1 MSATGFST
9 FNKPL
14 QRFLVATVINMVG
27 SAALFGFVLIYFHE
41 VRGIS
46 TGKSGLAVGA
56 MSFTMVVLTPLAGSL
71 SDRFGARRMLAF
83 GCVVSTIAGVSYVW
97 VHSFVSAVA
106 VSVLLGVGNA
116 LWFPAQSALM
126 SLIVSAGERPT
137 LMAWQRASMNLG
149 AALGGVVGGLLVHSE
164 SVSLYYLL
172 FTLNV
177 ATYLVFLAILPGMP
191 SGRVT
196 LPPKQDRHGFR
207 EVFADRFYVRLLVT
221 DLAIALGFGFLWS
234 FMPAYASALGIGK
247 RTIGMLFMFGAAT
260 VVVTQIAT
268 LGWVRGGERMRWLA
282 IMNLWFVGAFL
293 LMNITPHVGVW
304 LAVALIAAGQVMG
317 GFGEAILGA
326 VRMPLTADLAPPTL
340 MGRYYGLSTMVFQ
353 ACMGLANT
361 IGGAT
366 MGVSLSLVWV
376 IPLVAS
382 VLGVLGS
389 LSLRRRIPEH
399 AAVTAHLGVPVG

>member
-1 MSATGFST
+1 M
-9 FNKPL
+9 FNPAL
-14 QRFLVATVINMVG
+14 QRFLGATVINMIG

-41 VRGIS
+41 IRGIP
-46 TGKSGLAVGA
+46 TAQAGLAVGA
-56 MSFTMVVLTPLAGSL
+56 MSFTMVVLTPYAGSL
-71 SDRFGARRMLAF
+71 SDRFGARRMLTA
-83 GCVVSTIAGVSYVW
+83 GCLVSIVAGVSYVW

-106 VSVLLGVGNA
+106 VSVLLGLGNA

-126 SLIVSAGERPT
+126 SLIVSPQERPT

-149 AALGGVVGGLLVHSE
+149 AALGGVVGGFLVRTG
-164 SVSLYYLL
+164 SVTSYYWL
-172 FTLNV
+172 FGLNV
-177 ATYLVFLAILPGMP
+177 ATYLVFLVILPGMP
-191 SGRVT
+191 SGRVER
-196 LPPKQDRHGFR
+196 PEHAERHGFR

-221 DLAIALGFGFLWS
+221 DLSIALGFGFLWS

-247 RTIGMLFMFGAAT
+247 RTIGLLFMFGAAT
-260 VVVTQIAT
+260 VVLTQIAT

-282 IMNLWFVGAFL
+282 IMNLWFVGAFI
-293 LMNITPHVGVW
+293 LMNVTPHVGLWV
-304 LAVALIAAGQVMG
+304 AVGLIAAGQVMG

-326 VRMPLTADLAPPTL
+326 VRMPLSADLAPPTL
-340 MGRYYGLSTMVFQ
+340 VGRYYGLSTMVFQ

-389 LSLRRRIPEH
+389 LALRRRIPQH
-399 AAVTAHLGVPVG
+399 AAVTAAIGVPVG

>member
-1 MSATGFST
+1 M
-9 FNKPL
+9 FNPAL
-14 QRFLVATVINMVG
+14 QRFLGATVINMIG

-41 VRGIS
+41 IRGIP
-46 TGKSGLAVGA
+46 TAHAGLAVGA
-56 MSFTMVVLTPLAGSL
+56 MSFTMVVLTPYAGSL
-71 SDRFGARRMLAF
+71 SDRFGARRMLTA
-83 GCVVSTIAGVSYVW
+83 GCLVSIVAGVSYVW

-106 VSVLLGVGNA
+106 VSVLLGLGNA

-126 SLIVSAGERPT
+126 SLIVSPQERPT

-149 AALGGVVGGLLVHSE
+149 AALGGVVGGFLVRTG
-164 SVSLYYLL
+164 SVTSYYWL
-172 FTLNV
+172 FGLNV
-177 ATYLVFLAILPGMP
+177 ATYLVFLVILPGMP
-191 SGRVT
+191 SGRVER
-196 LPPKQDRHGFR
+196 PEHAERHGFR

-221 DLAIALGFGFLWS
+221 DLSIALGFGFLWS

-247 RTIGMLFMFGAAT
+247 RTIGLLFMFGAAT
-260 VVVTQIAT
+260 VVLTQIAT

-282 IMNLWFVGAFL
+282 IMNLWFVGAFI
-293 LMNITPHVGVW
+293 LMNVTPHVGIWV
-304 LAVALIAAGQVMG
+304 AVGLIAVGQVMG

-340 MGRYYGLSTMVFQ
+340 IGRYYGLSTMVFQ

-389 LSLRRRIPEH
+389 LALRRQIPAH
-399 AAVTAHLGVPVG
+399 AAVTAPLGVPVG

>member
-1 MSATGFST
+1 M
-9 FNKPL
+9 FNPAL
-14 QRFLVATVINMVG
+14 QRFLGATVINMIG

-41 VRGIS
+41 IRGIP
-46 TGKSGLAVGA
+46 TAQAGLAVGA
-56 MSFTMVVLTPLAGSL
+56 MSFTMVVLTPYAGSL
-71 SDRFGARRMLAF
+71 SDRFGARRMLTA
-83 GCVVSTIAGVSYVW
+83 GCLVSIVAGVSYVW

-106 VSVLLGVGNA
+106 VSVLLGLGNA

-126 SLIVSAGERPT
+126 SLIVSPQERPT

-149 AALGGVVGGLLVHSE
+149 AALGGVVGGFLVRTG
-164 SVSLYYLL
+164 SVTSYYWL
-172 FTLNV
+172 FGLNV
-177 ATYLVFLAILPGMP
+177 ATYLVFLVILPGMP
-191 SGRVT
+191 SGRVER
-196 LPPKQDRHGFR
+196 PEHAERHGFR

-221 DLAIALGFGFLWS
+221 DLSIALGFGFLWS

-247 RTIGMLFMFGAAT
+247 RTIGLLFMFGAAT
-260 VVVTQIAT
+260 VVLTQIAT

-282 IMNLWFVGAFL
+282 IMNLWFVGAFI
-293 LMNITPHVGVW
+293 LMNVTPHVGIWV
-304 LAVALIAAGQVMG
+304 AVGLIAVGQVMG

-340 MGRYYGLSTMVFQ
+340 IGRYYGLSTMVFQ

-389 LSLRRRIPEH
+389 LALRRQIPAH